1 MRYVIVHG
9 HFYQPP
15 RENPWTE
22 RVDAEPSARPFHDWN
37 ARVLRECYAPNRAA
51 RVLDHRQRI
60 AAIVDNYERLS
71 FNFGPTLLDWMS
83 RHGETTLTALV
94 DADRNSRL
102 RLGHGNAIA
111 QAYNHAI
118 LPLLDRR
125 DKRAQVLWG
134 LAQFRHVFGRPAEGM
149 WLPETAADPESLDVL
164 AEAGV
169 RFTVLAPWQLT
180 AVRPTG
186 DAPWRRDVGAGDLG
200 RGYRHRTVGGHDMA
214 LFFYDGGVAREVAF
228 ERLLED
234 GERFAARLVEAAL
247 TRKADAPLLNIATDG
262 ETYGH
267 HHRFGEMALAYA
279 LNRVQEHP
287 DITLT
292 NYAAFLD
299 TYHPLWEAEV
309 LERGSWSCSHGVERW
324 RADCGCSTGA
334 QPGWNQKWRAPLYE
348 AFQTLRRGLARVFEE
363 RGAGLFRD
371 PWVARDAYI
380 DVLLDPSPERRAV
393 FLDAH
398 CPAASDT
405 SEVWRLLEMERHA
418 LLMFTSCGWFFADL
432 AGIETLQ
439 VLRYAARAR
448 ELGGADVPAA
458 LDEEFLGILAG
469 ARTNSEP
476 IRTGADLF
484 REVVATSRVGAP
496 QVAAEAVLGRRL
508 GLGRGEVPAPP
519 AFAAVVLPSDVRDEG
534 TVELTHRRTMV
545 RSGFHYNVILEA
557 TPRLSVRLERTIA
570 PPAWM
575 RAYGPDGG
583 DRIEI
588 PVEHLGSEAAQL
600 LSDRFL
606 QRLERKTVLRLRTL
620 LDTRDPVVR
629 FLEARRIRPPR
640 ALARVLEIVWQEDLL
655 AEMLSPP
662 GTGNGAAAWADRLAR
677 FKALGLARGD
687 RRFADVLSLRLLRET
702 RAFCREPSESGAL
715 ELLGMLR
722 VAAMLDPSPDL
733 WEAQNVWY
741 ACAVRRGLRP
751 GAAPDAVSA
760 PLLGEVADRLGFT
773 TAPIMAPEGAVPARP
788 PS

>member
-1 MRYVIVHG
+1 MRYLVLHG

-51 RVLDHRQRI
+51 RVLDGGKRI
-60 AAIVDNYERLS
+60 ERIVDNYEHLS

-94 DADRNSRL
+94 DADRNARL
-102 RLGHGNAIA
+102 RLGHGNALA

-125 DKRAQVLWG
+125 DKRTQVRWG
-134 LAQFRHVFGRPAEGM
+134 LAHFRHTFGRAAEGM

-169 RFTVLAPWQLT
+169 QFTVLAPWQLT
-180 AVRPTG
+180 AVRASA
-186 DAPWRRDVGAGDLG
+186 DAPWRREVGVDDLG
-200 RGYRHRTVGGHDMA
+200 RGYRYRTPGGRDIA
-214 LFFYDGGVAREVAF
+214 LFFYDGGIARQVAF

-234 GERFAARLVEAAL
+234 GGRFASRLIDAAL
-247 TRKADAPLLNIATDG
+247 SRKPDAPLLNIATDG

-279 LNRVQEHP
+279 LGRVQEHP
-287 DITLT
+287 GITLT
-292 NYAAFLD
+292 NYASFLD

-309 LERGSWSCSHGVERW
+309 LERGSWSCAHGVERW

-334 QPGWNQKWRAPLYE
+334 QAGWNQKWRAPLFD
-348 AFQTLRRGLARVFEE
+348 AFGALRRGLARVFEE
-363 RGAGLFRD
+363 RGGRLFRD
-371 PWVARDAYI
+371 PWEARDAYVE
-380 DVLLDPSPERRAV
+380 VLLDPAPERRAA
-393 FLDAH
+393 FLEVQCPGSPDA
-398 CPAASDT
+398 

-458 LDEEFLGILAG
+458 LDAEFRTILAG
-469 ARTNSEP
+469 ARTNGEP
-476 IRTGADLF
+476 SRTGAELF
-484 REVVATSRVGAP
+484 DELVSGSRVGAA
-496 QVAAEAVLGRRL
+496 QVAAESVLARRL
-508 GLGRGEVPAPP
+508 GLGRGEVPSPP
-519 AFAAVVLPSDVRDEG
+519 AFAVTVLPSEVRDEG
-534 TVELTHRRTMV
+534 AVELTHRRTAV
-545 RSGFHYNVILEA
+545 KSGFHYEVLMDA
-557 TPRLSVRLERTIA
+557 TPRLAVRFQRILA
-570 PPAWM
+570 PPPWM
-575 RAYGPDGG
+575 RAAGLDVE
-583 DRIEI
+583 DHIEV
-588 PVEHLGSEAAQL
+588 PVEQLGSEAAQL

-606 QRLERKTVLRLRTL
+606 QRLEKKTVLRLRTL

-640 ALARVLEIVWQEDLL
+640 ALARVLEIVWQEELL

-662 GTGNGAAAWADRLAR
+662 GTGSGAAGWAERLVR
-677 FKALGLARGD
+677 FRTLGLARGD
-687 RRFADVLSLRLLRET
+687 RRFSEVLSVRLLRET
-702 RAFCREPSESGAL
+702 RAFCRQPTGSAAD

-722 VAAMLDPSPDL
+722 VAALLDPPPDL

-741 ACAVRRGLRP
+741 TCAIRRGLGP
-751 GAAPDAVSA
+751 GAAAVPDATLRELA
-760 PLLGEVADRLGFT
+760 ERLGF
-773 TAPIMAPEGAVPARP
+773 APRQLVGQGPAAAGQ

>member
-1 MRYVIVHG
+1 
-9 HFYQPP
+9 
-15 RENPWTE
+15 
-22 RVDAEPSARPFHDWN
+22 
-37 ARVLRECYAPNRAA
+37 
-51 RVLDHRQRI
+51 
-60 AAIVDNYERLS
+60 
-71 FNFGPTLLDWMS
+71 MS

-102 RLGHGNAIA
+102 RLGHGNAMA

-125 DKRAQVLWG
+125 DKRTQVLWG
-134 LAQFRHVFGRPAEGM
+134 LAHFRHVFGRPAEGM

-200 RGYRHRTVGGHDMA
+200 RSYRYRTVGGRDMA

-228 ERLLED
+228 EGLLKD
-234 GERFAARLVEAAL
+234 GERFAARLVDAAL
-247 TRKADAPLLNIATDG
+247 SRKADAPLLNVATDG

-279 LNRVQEHP
+279 LNRVQDHP

-309 LERGSWSCSHGVERW
+309 LQRGSWSCSHGVERW

-348 AFQTLRRGLARVFEE
+348 ALQALRRGLARVFEE
-363 RGAGLFRD
+363 RGADHFRD
-371 PWVARDAYI
+371 PWAARDAYI
-380 DVLLDPSPERRAV
+380 ELLLDPSPERRAG
-393 FLDAH
+393 FLDVQ
-398 CPAASDT
+398 CVASADT

-458 LDEEFLGILAG
+458 LDQEFLRILSG
-469 ARTNSEP
+469 ARTNTEP
-476 IRTGADLF
+476 VRSGGDLF
-484 REVVATSRVGAP
+484 REVVDTSRVGAP
-496 QVAAEAVLGRRL
+496 QVAAEAVLARRL
-508 GLGRGEVPAPP
+508 GLGRGEVPPPP
-519 AFAAVVLPSDVRDEG
+519 AFTATVLPSDVRDEG
-534 TVELTHRRTMV
+534 TVELTHGRTMV
-545 RSGFHYNVILEA
+545 RSGFHYSVVLEA

-570 PPAWM
+570 PPPWM
-575 RAYGPDGG
+575 RAYGLDGG
-583 DRIEI
+583 DRVEI

-606 QRLERKTVLRLRTL
+606 QRLERRTVLRLRTL

-640 ALARVLEIVWQEDLL
+640 ALARVLEIVWQEELL
-655 AEMLSPP
+655 AEMQSPP
-662 GTGNGAAAWADRLAR
+662 GTGNGAAAWAERLAR

-702 RAFCREPSESGAL
+702 RAFCRAPSETGAR
-715 ELLGMLR
+715 ELLDMLR
-722 VAAMLDPSPDL
+722 VAAMLDPTPDL

-741 ACAVRRGLRP
+741 ACAVQRGLRP
-751 GAAPDAVSA
+751 GVSPSPVSG
-760 PLLGEVADRLGFT
+760 PLLREVADRLGFASNLIVT
-773 TAPIMAPEGAVPARP
+773 PKVAATAPARN